1 MKKLFFIRHGKA
13 THEPMPDEKRFLTE
27 KGIKRSRKYAKKL
40 KKAGIKPDLILSSP
54 AVRARQTA
62 EIFAEILDYP
72 KDKIILKKNFYF
84 EPEELVLN
92 EILSLPPEA
101 DTVFLVG
108 HNPLWTD
115 LADYYSND
123 EIWHLRTSGVAGIGF
138 DTDDWTEIETA
149 PRKDLILLN

>member
-72 KDKIILKKNFYF
+72 EDKIILKKNFYF
-84 EPEELVLN
+84 EPEELVIN